1 MATQTASIGRVP
13 ERSALAASRGLL
25 IQYGLFVVTAVLVI
39 APIVPVIFQSFLTE
53 PLYAPEWTLTL
64 RNYTLLFTSPLLATL
79 VWNSLLFSLGTTLI
93 AQAVGASTAI
103 LVGRTDIPFR
113 GFLGDLCLYPLFV
126 SHLVLGFGWF
136 LVYGPAGYGTLFVE
150 TVLGVE
156 DPWSLYT
163 IAGMALV
170 AGVSQAPLAFLYC
183 LSATKAADPS
193 LEDAA
198 RICGAGP
205 MRTLFA
211 VTIPLIQPAILYSA
225 ILNFTIALEML
236 AIPLLFGSPTNIQ
249 LFTTYLYVEGILA
262 PQPNYGLVGTAALIL
277 LVVVS
282 GLVWLQTRMLKDSG
296 RFVTVRGKAIRPRAF
311 PLEAWKWPL
320 FALLILYLLLAVV
333 VPMGGLLLRAF
344 TAFISPFIPPWQLL
358 TLEHVTM
365 IFAYPAFRRSI
376 VNTILIAS
384 IGGLIATV
392 FVVGIALVTHRS
404 EFRFRKPLE
413 FLALYPRAI
422 PGIIVGIGFFY
433 AAILIPPMGW
443 LRNTIWI
450 LVLAYTMRYIPTGFG
465 AIVPSL
471 VQLDRDL
478 DRSARTCGADWWTTS
493 RTILFSLLKP
503 AMFSCYALLF
513 IHFFK
518 EYVSAVFLFAPGSEV
533 IGTTMLTFWIQ
544 GDTGPVSALAILQV
558 LITIVFVY
566 IARKTVGAKIYE

>member
-1 MATQTASIGRVP
+1 MAQAAIGRLP
-13 ERSALAASRGLL
+13 PRSALGSQRSLL
-25 IQYGLFVVTAVLVI
+25 IQYGLAIVTAVLVI
-39 APIVPVIFQSFLTE
+39 APIVPVVFQSFLAQ
-53 PLYAPEWTLTL
+53 PLYEPAWDLTL
-64 RNYTLLFTSPLLATL
+64 ENYTQLFASPVLGRLA
-79 VWNSLLFSLGTTLI
+79 WNSLLFSVFTTLI
-93 AQAVGASTAI
+93 AQLVGAATAI
-103 LVGRTDIPFR
+103 LVGRTDIPMR
-113 GFLGDLCLYPLFV
+113 GVLGDILLWPLFL

-136 LVYGPAGYGTLFVE
+136 LVYGPSGYGT
-150 TVLGVE
+150 GVVRMLTGVQ
-156 DPWSLYT
+156 DPWNLYS
-163 IAGMALV
+163 IGGMAVV

-183 LSATKAADPS
+183 LSATTAANPS

-198 RICGAGP
+198 RISGAGP
-205 MRTLFA
+205 MRTLWS

-262 PQPNYGLVGTAALIL
+262 PQPDYGLVGTAAVLL
-277 LVVVS
+277 LVIVT
-282 GLVWLQTRMLKDSG
+282 GLVWLQGRMLRESG
-296 RFVTVRGKAIRPRAF
+296 RFVTVRGKAVRPRAF
-311 PLEAWKWPL
+311 PLERWKWPL
-320 FALLILYLLLAVV
+320 FALLLFYILAAIL
-333 VPMGGLLLRAF
+333 VPMAGLLMRAF
-344 TAFISPFIPPWQLL
+344 TSFVSPFIPPWELL
-358 TLEHVTM
+358 TLEHVQM

-376 VNTILIAS
+376 INTIIIAAL
-384 IGGLIATV
+384 GGMLATLY
-392 FVVGIALVTHRS
+392 VVGIALVTHRS

-413 FLALYPRAI
+413 FLALYPRAV

-433 AAILIPPMGW
+433 AAILLPPMGW

-471 VQLDRDL
+471 LQLDRDL
-478 DRSARTCGADWWTTS
+478 DRSARTVGADWWTTS
-493 RTILFSLLKP
+493 RSIMLSLLKP
-503 AMFSCYALLF
+503 AMFSCYALMF

-558 LITIVFVY
+558 VITILFVY
-566 IARKTVGAKIYE
+566 VARKTVGAKIYG